1 MYIKFLLILIFS
13 RSVFSF
19 DVIAHRGASGYL
31 PEHTL
36 EAAAMA
42 HSFGVQFIEPDI
54 VVTKDDK
61 LVVLHDYHV
70 DTTTDVAR
78 VFPDRKREDGRYY
91 AVDFTLAELK
101 KLNVTERINL
111 KT

>member
-1 MYIKFLLILIFS
+1 MLLH
-13 RSVFSF
+13 
-19 DVIAHRGASGYL
+19 HRGASGYL